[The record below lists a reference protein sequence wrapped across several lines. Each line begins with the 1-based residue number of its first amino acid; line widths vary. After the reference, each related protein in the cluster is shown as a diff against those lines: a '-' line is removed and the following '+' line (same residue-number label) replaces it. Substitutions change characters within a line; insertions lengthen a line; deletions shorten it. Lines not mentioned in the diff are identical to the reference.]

1 MRHKS
6 QAGFWGISG
15 AHIPLLCML
24 TLTNGLIYYQL
35 DIIIAKLLILGIDL

>member
-24 TLTNGLIYYQL
+24 TLTNGA
-35 DIIIAKLLILGIDL
+35 DILSIRYHYSKIVDFGN